1 MLQLVR
7 QCLSYCPGCFITLSL
22 SLFLLSLFCLF
33 LFFRWFHWAL
43 TAVLVS
49 FISSFSVGL
58 LFLSSL
64 ASTCDSISFSL
75 FRGVTFLGKIYLW
88 IGKKSNPNEKK
99 ESTNYAVQYLSQHG
113 LPNNTQIERVSEGN
127 ETSSFKAEFSLWDAP
142 TSFGM
147 KSSSGVAKSGG
158 NDEPVDIK
166 AVLQRK
172 EAEETPIDDG
182 KGKLQIWVI
191 KDFNKEPV
199 PQANY
204 GEFYAGT

>member
-1 MLQLVR
+1 
-7 QCLSYCPGCFITLSL
+7 
-22 SLFLLSLFCLF
+22 
-33 LFFRWFHWAL
+33 L
-43 TAVLVS
+43 TTVLVS
-49 FISSFSVGL
+49 FISSLSVGL
-58 LFLSSL
+58 VVSL
-64 ASTCDSISFSL
+64 VSCFHLLPLPL
-75 FRGVTFLGKIYLW
+75 FRAVTFSGKIYLW